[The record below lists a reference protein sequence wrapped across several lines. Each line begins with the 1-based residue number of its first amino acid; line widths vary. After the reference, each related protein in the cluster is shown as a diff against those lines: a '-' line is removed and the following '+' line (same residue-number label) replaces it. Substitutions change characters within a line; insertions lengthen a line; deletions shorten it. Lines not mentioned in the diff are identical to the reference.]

1 MEEPALNTV
10 QSAARETEGK
20 KKRRVLLALLL
31 LLLFLLLTT
40 SCIVGFLLGRTT
52 DPGRF
57 GALIDTI
64 VLAPGVEQQ
73 FPRPSPGDLSGQV
86 SLLGVVRYTNAVP
99 YTQGTVRLQSE
110 PRYSGLSGEGR
121 FRFDEVETGDH
132 ELTVLDPSGKELA
145 RRSIRVE
152 RDAGDRSSYIEFEQD
167 VCVMHIKAL
176 TVEVDVELILEDD
189 PGKELD
195 VRLIGTREEEETV
208 PVFQPSLAPT
218 VEAAATPGAGA
229 DDPPPATPA
238 APGVTPGPTETAIP
252 SVRPTAGTEPMA
264 SPGASP
270 AVTASP
276 GATASPAPSG
286 GVEPTRSPS
295 PAPTAGVEP
304 TVSPD
309 PSPTPSVSPT
319 PDTDP
324 TPRPPVRPTP
334 TPTPTQAVE
343 VYDNETGKTWTQ
355 LAGIDLFRPL
365 GSTDDR
371 NLIAPGSK
379 GYYLFR
385 LENGRNGAV
394 RFTLSIREKTFHVP
408 LVYRLVDDMTGEVLL
423 EWQPASPEAVVSLPR
438 ELDREEENRCRIEW
452 EWPPDGDDAVD
463 TALGQLADRTY
474 ILELTIRAEDV
485 A

>member
-1 MEEPALNTV
+1 
-10 QSAARETEGK
+10 
-20 KKRRVLLALLL
+20 
-31 LLLFLLLTT
+31 
-40 SCIVGFLLGRTT
+40 
-52 DPGRF
+52 
-57 GALIDTI
+57 
-64 VLAPGVEQQ
+64 
-73 FPRPSPGDLSGQV
+73 
-86 SLLGVVRYTNAVP
+86 
-99 YTQGTVRLQSE
+99 
-110 PRYSGLSGEGR
+110 
-121 FRFDEVETGDH
+121 
-132 ELTVLDPSGKELA
+132 
-145 RRSIRVE
+145 
-152 RDAGDRSSYIEFEQD
+152 
-167 VCVMHIKAL
+167 
-176 TVEVDVELILEDD
+176 
-189 PGKELD
+189 
-195 VRLIGTREEEETV
+195 
-208 PVFQPSLAPT
+208 
-218 VEAAATPGAGA
+218 
-229 DDPPPATPA
+229 
-238 APGVTPGPTETAIP
+238 
-252 SVRPTAGTEPMA
+252 MA

-286 GVEPTRSPS
+286 GVEPTQSPP

-309 PSPTPSVSPT
+309 PSPAPSVSPT